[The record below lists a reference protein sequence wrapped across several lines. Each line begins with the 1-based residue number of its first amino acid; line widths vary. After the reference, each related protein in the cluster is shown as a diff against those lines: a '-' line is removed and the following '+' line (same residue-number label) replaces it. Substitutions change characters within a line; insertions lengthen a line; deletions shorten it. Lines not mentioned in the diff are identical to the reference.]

1 MTRDDEGDARVIK
14 GQRSKVFVRG
24 NAGVI
29 VVQRSR
35 LEEGKRGKGRER
47 QEKEKMRRDREEI
60 CF

>member
-35 LEEGKRGKGRER
+35 LGEGGGRGRER
-47 QEKEKMRRDREEI
+47 KRKRETGEREDEKR
-60 CF
+60 